1 MQAIIENIR
10 ITINDKLY
18 LKDPETSELG
28 RKIVGQS
35 ILLINEI
42 GFDAFTFKKLGEK
55 IQSNE
60 SSIYRYFENKHKLLV
75 YLSNWYWSWV
85 EYNLVFATNSIVDNP
100 LRLDKAIEILT
111 HPITKDDTIAHIDEA
126 ILNKI
131 IIAEFTKTFLTKEV
145 DEENKDGFFII
156 YKRVI
161 NRIYE
166 MISKVNPEYKYSK
179 SLASSI
185 VQGALHQN
193 FLKDHFQSLTSLSE
207 SDCLTDFYKDL
218 IKKVLI

>member
-28 RKIVGQS
+28 KKIVGQS

-85 EYNLVFATNSIVDNP
+85 EYNLVFATHSINDSKLKLN
-100 LRLDKAIEILT
+100 KAIEIIT
-111 HPITKDDTIAHIDEA
+111 RPVTKDDSIAHIDEE

-161 NRIYE
+161 NRIYD
-166 MISKVNPEYKYSK
+166 MISAVNPEYKYSK
-179 SLASSI
+179 SLASSL

>member
-85 EYNLVFATNSIVDNP
+85 EYNLVFATNSVEDNQ
-100 LRLDKAIEILT
+100 LKLDKAIEILT
-111 HPITKDDTIAHIDEA
+111 RSITKDDAIAHIDEA

-145 DEENKDGFFII
+145 DEENQDGFFIV

-161 NRIYE
+161 NRIFE
-166 MISKVNPEYKYSK
+166 MISKANPEYKYSK